1 MLYEENLQKRGY
13 KIPELLTTREKPF
26 ECGIKTGNLIF
37 VSGNA
42 ARVDGELKYK
52 GIVGKNVTLE
62 EAQDA
67 AKICFVN
74 CLAAVKKI
82 EGSLETISRIVN
94 VKGYVASTPEFT
106 KQPQVMDAVSQMIYE
121 VFGDAG
127 KHSRV
132 AVGAASLP
140 GNTPVEV
147 EMVVEV
153 K

>member
-1 MLYEENLQKRGY
+1 MEGE
-13 KIPELLTTREKPF
+13 
-26 ECGIKTGNLIF
+26 NLIF